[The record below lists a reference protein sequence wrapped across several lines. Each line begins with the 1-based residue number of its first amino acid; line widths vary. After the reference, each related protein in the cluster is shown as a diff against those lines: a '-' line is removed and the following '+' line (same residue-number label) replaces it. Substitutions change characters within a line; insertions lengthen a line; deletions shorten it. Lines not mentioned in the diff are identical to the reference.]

1 MEIETLRFGKIPIQE
16 DKVITFPRGILGFAK
31 NKKYILFPHSEG
43 SPFFWL
49 QSVEDG
55 DLAFVVMNPQLVKSD
70 YSIDVDENVLSELE
84 VKQDD
89 DLEVVCIVTIPRH
102 DPKGMT
108 INLLG
113 PIIIN
118 AQSRCAAQIICEKQ
132 SYSHRHPVI
141 NKQQA

>member
-1 MEIETLRFGKIPIQE
+1 MEIETMRFGKIPIQE

-31 NKKYILFPHSEG
+31 NKQYILFPHSEG

-55 DLAFVVMNPQLVKSD
+55 ELAFVVMNPRLVKAD
-70 YSIDVDENVLSELE
+70 YSVDVDENVMNELD
-84 VKQDD
+84 VKQEAE
-89 DLEVVCIVTIPRH
+89 LEVVCIVTIPRQ
-102 DPKGMT
+102 DPKHMT

-118 AQSRCAAQIICEKQ
+118 AQSRCAVQVICDSQ
-132 SYSHRHPVI
+132 SYSHRYPVI
-141 NKQQA
+141 QEQQV

>member
-1 MEIETLRFGKIPIQE
+1 MEIETLRFGKIAIQE
-16 DKVITFPRGILGFAK
+16 GKVITFPRGILGFAK
-31 NKKYILFPHSEG
+31 NKQYILFPHSEG

-49 QSVEDG
+49 QSMEDG

-70 YSIDVDENVLSELE
+70 YSIDIDENILGELDVKEQSE
-84 VKQDD
+84 
-89 DLEVVCIVTIPRH
+89 LEVVCIVTIPRN
-102 DPKGMT
+102 DPKRMT

-118 AQSRCAAQIICEKQ
+118 TQSRCAVQVICDSQ

-141 NKQQA
+141 QGQQV